1 LRGLRSLGAVLL
13 ERLDRLVARLPRP
26 LGLGVTVV
34 LRVLLG
40 AVRTFEAK
48 RLHRDAAFLAYFGL
62 LSLIP
67 LLGLLVWVAGILATP
82 LLASPS
88 RMESLRHMI
97 QTTTEHAFPFLA
109 DQVAALLGEVAA
121 ASGAGGLLGLLA
133 MVASAGLLFRAL
145 SQSISE
151 VYSLPN
157 PRGFLGARLVAAM
170 AIFAGAVVALGLLT
184 LWETITGLLEGY
196 GLRGL
201 LPVSPEGFLSALAEA
216 ALVVLGFVVVV
227 RVSTRGRMRNRP
239 LLLAG
244 ALFWLSWVFA
254 ARLFGFYLE
263 RVPTLSRIYGSLT
276 TVAALL
282 LWTYYTA
289 MMFLFS
295 VCVAAEIGR
304 QADRS
309 VHG

>member
-1 LRGLRSLGAVLL
+1 MRGLRSLVAVLL
-13 ERLDRLVARLPRP
+13 ERLDLLVARLPRP
-26 LGLGVTVV
+26 LGPVVAAV
-34 LRVLLG
+34 LRVQVG
-40 AVRTFEAK
+40 AARAFEAK

-67 LLGLLVWVAGILATP
+67 LLGLLVWIAGVLATP

-88 RMESLRHMI
+88 RMERLRGVV
-97 QTTTEHAFPFLA
+97 QATTEHAFPFLA

-151 VYSLPN
+151 VYGLPN

-184 LWETITGLLEGY
+184 LWETITGLLEGF

-201 LPVSPEGFLSALAEA
+201 LPVGSGGLLSTLAEA

-244 ALFWLSWVFA
+244 AFFWLSWAFA
-254 ARLFGFYLE
+254 AQLFGLYLE

-304 QADRS
+304 QAGGR